1 MSDKLREGIAVAPS
15 FISGEQTPAAKLT
28 VMSQQM
34 KKGLNQVE
42 SAVGDI
48 LNDSWPYTSSSTTKL
63 TQAWGKNKT
72 TGTTFASTESRNLD
86 IVNLARLIGPAGNL
100 NPKQL
105 PGTHS
110 IVDTVSV
117 GVHEFSLSMPPD
129 TASTVSFSDATVFAT
144 YRSTVGGLT
153 SAGDYHVSSDGKVFT
168 VSATN
173 GGTATYNH
181 TSESF
186 NGGYGY
192 AGSTFNVLPDPN
204 QLAAG
209 GNGLTI
215 GSLDSQ
221 NRYPL
226 TLPTITHQQSNVAKT
241 SAALAAVD
249 PNYSAQLYLPKVLT
263 DNLTTGDEI
272 PAGFLY
278 VRNFT
283 TNEVYTKGIYYYN
296 SSTSILMGNV
306 DLTAAISAGNKLQ
319 IITVGTDITT
329 AIDDL
334 RDKSHHTHDRSN
346 GEPFIDV
353 GSISGVYTEA
363 GISGIYL
370 PSSMPGNHFSQY
382 LHRDGYSA
390 LDANYNDENIMR
402 GDLVLGAA
410 GGAAGTYYSDT
421 GATFGLY
428 FGTLNGPQIYK
439 HTSGRMIIT
448 NPLATNGAID
458 VISDSNFVRLE
469 GIDVYINGGLQVTGT
484 HSASTFSSIGIT
496 SEEGI
501 EAIDKPLVVG
511 SVIAGTLANYD
522 KWERSVDATGVD
534 GTNNVWVHPKIQF
547 LLIKK
552 VTVPF
557 IAYDNTDTAITYSSA
572 TPDPS
577 VSYWMYEL
585 DPPVGSVYDVLD
597 AKLQM
602 YDPVDNYYYL
612 DGSNNRLGELVSTNR
627 VNGETLGPEFNVRI
641 DLSGGKIQII
651 IPAQFGDKSTTNVF
665 NWDNPLANEG
675 GFASLAM
682 TFKLFLTVAAEG
694 SEL

>member
-1 MSDKLREGIAVAPS
+1 MSDKLREGIAVAPL
-15 FISGEQTPAAKLT
+15 FTSGEQTPAAKLT

-63 TQAWGKNKT
+63 TQTWGKNKT
-72 TGTTFASTESRNLD
+72 TGAAFASTESRNLD

-129 TASTVSFSDATVFAT
+129 TASAVSFSDATVFAT

-192 AGSTFNVLPDPN
+192 TGSTFNVLPDPN

-226 TLPTITHQQSNVAKT
+226 TLPTVTHQQSNVAKT

-283 TNEVYTKGIYYYN
+283 TNEVYTKGVYYYN

-353 GSISGVYTEA
+353 GSISGIYTEA

-370 PSSMPGNHFSQY
+370 PSSMPGNYFSQY

-410 GGAAGTYYSDT
+410 GGVAGTYYSDV

-428 FGTLNGPQIYK
+428 LGTLGGPQIYK

-469 GIDVYINGGLQVTGT
+469 GIDVYVNGGLQVTGT

-522 KWERSVDATGVD
+522 KWEKDVDATAGD
-534 GTNNVWVHPKIQF
+534 GTNNAWVHPKIQF
-547 LLIKK
+547 LLLKQINA
-552 VTVPF
+552 PF
-557 IAYDNTDTAITYSSA
+557 IAYDNTDSAIAYDGT
-572 TPDPS
+572 TPNANTM
-577 VSYWMYEL
+577 YWMYEL
-585 DPPVGSVYDVLD
+585 SPPVGSVTSVLD
-597 AKLQM
+597 AKVQL
-602 YDPVDNYYYL
+602 YESGDGLYYL
-612 DGSNNRLGELVSTNR
+612 DGNNNRMADYVNGNR
-627 VNGETLGPEFNVRI
+627 VDGDTMGPQFNVRLDI
-641 DLSGGKIQII
+641 GSDKIQII
-651 IPAQFGDKSTTNVF
+651 VPAQLGNTSNNPF
-665 NWDNPLANEG
+665 NYNHTVSDEG
-675 GFASLAM
+675 GFDSFAI